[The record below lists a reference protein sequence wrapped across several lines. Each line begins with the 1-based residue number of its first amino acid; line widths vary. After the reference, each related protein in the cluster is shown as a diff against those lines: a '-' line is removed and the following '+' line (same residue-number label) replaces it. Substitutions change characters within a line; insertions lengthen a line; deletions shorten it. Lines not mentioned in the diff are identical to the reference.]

1 MGGSKAGGSMP
12 LPRICG
18 FDEGF
23 FFAHKLTLDDEH
35 RMFSMLGSK
44 RFQKGNRAA
53 RCYANLVVLFRLLLF
68 HSPLIDDARFWGW
81 IATDWGIVDGNRAL
95 VSEIANFYSDARY
108 AELLGRSEQKRL
120 SLLVRLVDEW
130 LLIRPRPEISFSK
143 TIDDARIHA
152 TRSAWLNIRDHHVDM
167 LMDAKLPGC
176 LAGVELP
183 AKIVTSLW
191 ETDPEVAAL
200 LKEMKTTRRPKTFAN
215 KFKPPQTENAHPH
228 STSSEGQRKR
238 KVSLSEGEID
248 EDHPYKRN
256 QFVRGDHVLETYPA
270 ESGETFDLL
279 DFTAAARR
287 APLPSYEQFQQ
298 PVSTKPSPA
307 HEPAEQFLSKSAPA
321 SVQSTLSQG
330 ASGGRINDNS
340 AVTSNQREELNAQL
354 RRVAS
359 QTKRRRDELHTR
371 VEAETTGYVPLPS
384 HPDGNG
390 SPILEVGGGLLASER
405 EMYESRLHEME
416 ERMEVLERALQH
428 ESSWARAMGQFL
440 YDANGKSVRSLQD
453 VFSAID
459 ALQKTS
465 SALLDKTQ
473 QGEE

>member
-35 RMFSMLGSK
+35 RMSSMLGSK

-143 TIDDARIHA
+143 AIDDARIHA

-176 LAGVELP
+176 LAGAELP

-191 ETDPEVAAL
+191 ETDPEVA
-200 LKEMKTTRRPKTFAN
+200 
-215 KFKPPQTENAHPH
+215 
-228 STSSEGQRKR
+228 
-238 KVSLSEGEID
+238 
-248 EDHPYKRN
+248 
-256 QFVRGDHVLETYPA
+256 
-270 ESGETFDLL
+270 
-279 DFTAAARR
+279 
-287 APLPSYEQFQQ
+287 
-298 PVSTKPSPA
+298 
-307 HEPAEQFLSKSAPA
+307 
-321 SVQSTLSQG
+321 
-330 ASGGRINDNS
+330 
-340 AVTSNQREELNAQL
+340 
-354 RRVAS
+354 
-359 QTKRRRDELHTR
+359 
-371 VEAETTGYVPLPS
+371 
-384 HPDGNG
+384 
-390 SPILEVGGGLLASER
+390 
-405 EMYESRLHEME
+405 
-416 ERMEVLERALQH
+416 
-428 ESSWARAMGQFL
+428 
-440 YDANGKSVRSLQD
+440 
-453 VFSAID
+453 
-459 ALQKTS
+459 
-465 SALLDKTQ
+465 
-473 QGEE
+473 